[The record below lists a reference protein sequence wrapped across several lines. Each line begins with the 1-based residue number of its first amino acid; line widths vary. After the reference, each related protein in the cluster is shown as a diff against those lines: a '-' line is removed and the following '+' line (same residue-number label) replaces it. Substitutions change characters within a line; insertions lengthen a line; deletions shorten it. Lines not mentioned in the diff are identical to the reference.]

1 VLRFRWIE
9 ERKPLAELVTR
20 AKDPKDALKRIAGF
34 LKAKAKQRMEKGE
47 GFAPLAPSTQKKY
60 AATTMSSTTKRGT
73 VKAGVRR
80 KIFGNLKKK
89 GGSIDDAR
97 AAAAKKYKAI
107 IARAAR
113 RKKRGVAEKRK
124 SDVATP
130 LGKLIGAFV
139 AKVVGKR
146 RVTVENKVPWSG
158 VHNEGGAVGNGAKL
172 PKRQFL
178 FITSDD
184 LDEAKQ
190 IVLDALFGKAK

>member
-1 VLRFRWIE
+1 VLRFRFIE
-9 ERKPLAELVTR
+9 ERKPLGELVAR
-20 AKDPKDALKRIAGF
+20 AKDPKDVLRRVAGF
-34 LKAKAKQRMEKGE
+34 LKAKAKQRMEAGE

-80 KIFGNLKKK
+80 KIFSNLKKK

-97 AAAAKKYKAI
+97 AAATKKYKAI
-107 IARAAR
+107 IARIAR
-113 RKKRGVAEKRK
+113 RKKRGVVEKRK

-146 RVTVENKVPWSG
+146 GVTLENKVPWSA
-158 VHNEGGAVGNGAKL
+158 VHNDGGTAGHGAKV
-172 PKRQFL
+172 PKRQYL
-178 FITSDD
+178 FVSSDD
-184 LDEAKQ
+184 LDEVKQ
-190 IVLDALFGKAK
+190 IVLDAMFGKAK